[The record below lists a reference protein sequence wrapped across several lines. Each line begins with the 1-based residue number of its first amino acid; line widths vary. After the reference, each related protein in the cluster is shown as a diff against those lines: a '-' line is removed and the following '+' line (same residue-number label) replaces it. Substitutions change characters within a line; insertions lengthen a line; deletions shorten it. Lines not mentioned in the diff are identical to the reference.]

1 MVIHVKTCLNKIA
14 PSTQVFVS
22 LRKIQKLMNVS
33 VIIPCRNEERYI
45 AECIDSVITCNY
57 PQDNLEIIVVDGQSS
72 DATRDIVQKI
82 REQFANIYLMDNP
95 QQTTQ
100 WALNMGIKNASGDVI
115 FILGAHAMM
124 TGNYI
129 GACVEILERHPEV
142 GCAGGVTENIYADGL
157 SGIIGRAM
165 SGRFGVGN
173 AHFRTGTK
181 SGYVDTVAFGAYRK
195 QVFDRIGFFD
205 EELVRNQDDEFSY
218 RMIKNGFKIYLDP
231 ALKLLYHAR
240 ASFKSLFRQYFQYG
254 YWKVYVNKKHKAI
267 TTLRQLV
274 PALFV
279 LFLFPGFLITFAGI
293 YLRFFY
299 RLTLLMYLLLAIR
312 SGLYKVD
319 KVKELMQYVWAC
331 FILHISYGSGYLYG
345 ILHFVMLRKKPSD
358 FSKKLTR

>member
-1 MVIHVKTCLNKIA
+1 
-14 PSTQVFVS
+14 
-22 LRKIQKLMNVS
+22 MNVS

-45 AECIDSVITCNY
+45 AECIDSVLACNY
-57 PQDNLEIIVVDGQSS
+57 PHDKLEIIVIDGRSN
-72 DATRDIVQKI
+72 DATRDIVKKIQK
-82 REQFANIYLMDNP
+82 QHANIYLMDNP
-95 QQTTQ
+95 GQTTQ

-124 TGNYI
+124 TGDYI
-129 GACVEILERHPEV
+129 GACVKILEEHPEV
-142 GCAGGVTENIYADGL
+142 GCAGGLTENIYANGL

-165 SGRFGVGN
+165 SSRFGVGN

-195 QVFDRIGFFD
+195 QVFDTIGYFD

-218 RMIKNGFKIYLDP
+218 RMIKNGYKIYLNTDI
-231 ALKLLYHAR
+231 KLLYYTR
-240 ASFKSLFRQYFQYG
+240 SSFRSLFKQYFQYG
-254 YWKVYVNKKHKAI
+254 YWKVYVNKKHKTI
-267 TTLRQLV
+267 TTWRQLV

-279 LFLFPGFLITFAGI
+279 LFLFPGYLFSLGNVYIGFL
-293 YLRFFY
+293 YK
-299 RLTLLMYLLLAIR
+299 LTLLLYLIIAIR

-345 ILHFVMLRKKPSD
+345 LLHFILLRKKPSD